1 VPLKSAFV
9 IKPIIYTILGICL
22 YLIYIYQQNLLT
34 TILLSIIFVLVFLI
48 LFIHNKDIKKY
59 LILNSLYD
67 KETKLYNR
75 QYFLAELTTTYER
88 AIRYDSPIS
97 ILIISVT
104 NLFELKKKEQEIVL
118 KELGTY
124 MLTKTRQSDIVCRY
138 DDNKVIVLLPMT
150 DYLHAS
156 IAKDRFQN
164 GLSTLE
170 FESIS
175 AKPNFKLSIT
185 QNQKDEDSE
194 EFLIR
199 SLEGW

>member
-9 IKPIIYTILGICL
+9 IKPIIYTILGICF

-34 TILLSIIFVLVFLI
+34 TILLSIVSILVFLI
-48 LFIHNKDIKKY
+48 LFIHHKEINKY

-75 QYFLAELTTTYER
+75 QYFLAELATTYER
-88 AIRYDSPIS
+88 AIRYDSSIS

-138 DDNKVIVLLPMT
+138 DDNKIMVLLPMT

-164 GLSTLE
+164 GLSS
-170 FESIS
+170 FNFNASIQ
-175 AKPNFKLSIT
+175 PNFKLSIT